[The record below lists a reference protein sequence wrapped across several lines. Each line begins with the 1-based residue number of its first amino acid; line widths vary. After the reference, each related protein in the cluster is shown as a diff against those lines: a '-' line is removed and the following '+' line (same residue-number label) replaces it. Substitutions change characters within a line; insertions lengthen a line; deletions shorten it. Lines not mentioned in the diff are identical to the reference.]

1 MGDEHSQVHVV
12 GFNDFGGVQTV
23 GEHSHKHVCGF
34 RTNGSM
40 QRISG
45 QSDRE
50 LKARTVPAGSNEL
63 AAVNLGSALTVVAAH
78 L

>member
-1 MGDEHSQVHVV
+1 VQVV

-34 RTNGSM
+34 RTNGYK

-45 QSDRE
+45 QLDRE
-50 LKARTVPAGSNEL
+50 LKARIVPADSNEL
-63 AAVNLGSALTVVAAH
+63 AAVKLGSALTVVAAH